1 MAIYGKYAKLLI
13 EAQNKELSDKEK
25 EQRKLYYDA
34 KKLSDDHKFAE
45 ARKVI
50 NSMNDIKGENNYRIW
65 AVAYMNR
72 RKSEV
77 SYESKSKDQKDKI
90 NSVQKELK
98 KKIIIDLAEKGLKGI
113 VSIASG
119 VMYFNFP
126 AKSKTN
132 AINYMNSGLN
142 DIIETVADAARL
154 IAGVY
159 ETEKGF
165 EITTK

>member
-1 MAIYGKYAKLLI
+1 MSIYGHRFDNLL
-13 EAQNKELSDKEK
+13 ESKQQLSDVQK
-25 EQRKLYYDA
+25 EQQKLYYDA
-34 KKLSDDHKFAE
+34 KKLSDDHKFTE

-50 NSMNDIKGENNYRIW
+50 NSMNDNKGENNYRIW

-77 SYESKSKDQKDKI
+77 SYESKSEDQKEKI
-90 NSVQKELK
+90 DTVQKELK
-98 KKIIIDLAEKGLKGI
+98 KKIIIDLAEKGLKAV

-119 VMYFNFP
+119 VMYFNFTSK
-126 AKSKTN
+126 AKTN
-132 AINYMNSGLN
+132 VINYMNSGLN